1 MSSSFSPS
9 LIEVFLIYAHI
20 HLRCTVWWA
29 DTHIHCKMIIKTILT
44 PSFLHIII
52 SVCVGGWWWHLR
64 PILLTGLKYVIQLIL
79 VTMLPIKP
87 LEFIHLSQEGVHC
100 FISPP
105 LLPRPRQP
113 LIYCL
118 FLWVQLFFYYKHF
131 ILEKFTG
138 KLGRAQISLYPSP
151 RYPKFNILYNH
162 GTYIKSKKL
171 TLVQY
176 YLLNYKL
183 L

>member
-151 RYPKFNILYNH
+151 RYPQ
-162 GTYIKSKKL
+162 
-171 TLVQY
+171 V
-176 YLLNYKL
+176 
-183 L
+183 